1 MLHLLSVDFFRD
13 GLPEA
18 VFPLEALILVALL
31 LGRRPVALVVP
42 IRTLD
47 GTDELGLLLR
57 TNGNK
62 SRIQN
67 PVLFRIP

>member
-1 MLHLLSVDFFRD
+1 MDHLLLADFLRD

-18 VFPLEALILVALL
+18 VLPLETLILVALL
-31 LGRRPVALVVP
+31 LGRRPAAIVVP

-47 GTDELGLLLR
+47 GTDELGLLQR

-67 PVLFRIP
+67 PVLFGIL

>member
-1 MLHLLSVDFFRD
+1 MGHLLLADFLRD

-31 LGRRPVALVVP
+31 LGRRPVEIVVP

-62 SRIQN
+62 SRI
-67 PVLFRIP
+67 